1 MDWELGQRSAQA
13 ASAGGA
19 ASQRVTHLGRHLW
32 PVTHANGATHGVSL
46 SAARACPAWEPTPK
60 RPTQPDP
67 VSHGRA
73 KSRDVGG
80 TAARP
85 PCRGATAA
93 GATEGGERPRRP
105 GGGACVG
112 RGHAL
117 RGHWRGFLP
126 SWQLEGLTS
135 RVWPWPEPDTAQDTS
150 RPSRSGPRPLPRP
163 QLPALG
169 PQPGYATR
177 RDVDLTRPR
186 PQRPAQTARI
196 DRRGRVLARG
206 ADIANPLPRA
216 DA

>member
-1 MDWELGQRSAQA
+1 MLAQPGNPLPRGPRSLTQCPTDVQKAETLVAPLLALPAEVLQP
-13 ASAGGA
+13 
-19 ASQRVTHLGRHLW
+19 
-32 PVTHANGATHGVSL
+32 PVLLRAENG
-46 SAARACPAWEPTPK
+46 
-60 RPTQPDP
+60 
-67 VSHGRA
+67 
-73 KSRDVGG
+73 
-80 TAARP
+80 
-85 PCRGATAA
+85 
-93 GATEGGERPRRP
+93 PRRP